1 MNKYEQALSNIKM
14 KYREMKEERKGQLN
28 ENEKAQ
34 FNLLQELVEKST
46 PKKAA
51 FKDYGPDIGRER
63 RCSCCNNLLFDW
75 DKFCSRCGQALK

>member
-14 KYREMKEERKGQLN
+14 KYREMKEER
-28 ENEKAQ
+28 KAQ

-63 RCSCCNNLLFDW
+63 RCPCCNKILFDW

>member
-14 KYREMKEERKGQLN
+14 KYREMKEEQ
-28 ENEKAQ
+28 KAQ

-63 RCSCCNNLLFDW
+63 RCPCCNKILFDW